1 MSMMLKIWR
10 IFTEAFKKKE
20 QQDSTRR
27 LVHMKQKDG
36 EKVQSLKQVLVPA
49 WAQTGSN
56 MITWP
61 ILLPFYL
68 LSTHEQSQQ
77 VAKNNKRFPGGKNF
91 KQQK

>member
-49 WAQTGSN
+49 
-56 MITWP
+56 
-61 ILLPFYL
+61 
-68 LSTHEQSQQ
+68 
-77 VAKNNKRFPGGKNF
+77 
-91 KQQK
+91 